1 MPFGVKNWSCTIILL
16 GGGCIDLVMLGRL
29 GWKLRTSETFR
40 LAAEFGVSTAMLAS
54 PRPACA
60 RLGLRCGC
68 VVPSRFI
75 RTPGPTDFRGERV
88 TASPVLV
95 AGK

>member
-1 MPFGVKNWSCTIILL
+1 MGVKNFSCTKTLL
-16 GGGCIDLVMLGRL
+16 GGACIDLVLLYRL
-29 GWKLRTSETFR
+29 GWELRPSETFR
-40 LAAEFGVSTAMLAS
+40 LAAGSGMSTAVLAS

-88 TASPVLV
+88 APSPVV
-95 AGK
+95 VVGK